1 MEGSKTMAFARTLN
15 WTAGLMLCLL
25 GGMTVAG
32 CTAQAELSAKA
43 ETPPPA
49 PPPPP
54 PPGDQDGDGVADPDD
69 KCPNE
74 KEDNLPPNPKDGC
87 PTLDADGD
95 GIPIPQDKCPNEK
108 ETVNG
113 FQDDDGCPDTVPLA
127 QVVGGEVKISE
138 KIMFQKG
145 KATIEPD
152 SMKVVQAVAAVLKEH
167 NNIQGLE
174 VGGHA
179 SQEGQEKANLTLTQ
193 QRVDS
198 VVAELVKLGVEK
210 NRLVAQGYGQYCPV
224 DTGTTEAALEKNRRV
239 EFKILQQDGKAAD
252 AKRGCEGATKKGV
265 KLKAFTPPKA
275 AAPAKTD
282 AKAAAPA
289 KTDATKAAAPAKT
302 TTPAAAATPAK
313 PATPAAAA
321 TPAKPATPAAAAT
334 PAKPATPAAPK

>member
-1 MEGSKTMAFARTLN
+1 
-15 WTAGLMLCLL
+15 MLCLL

-74 KEDNLPPNPKDGC
+74 KEDGLPPNPKDGC

-95 GIPIPQDKCPNEK
+95 GIPTPQDKCPQEK
-108 ETVNG
+108 GVAP
-113 FQDDDGCPDTVPLA
+113 DGCPAPPPLA

-138 KIMFQKG
+138 KIMFHKG

-152 SMKVVQAVAAVLKEH
+152 SMKVVQAVATVLKEH

-179 SQEGQEKANLTLTQ
+179 SGEGQEKANLTLTQ
-193 QRVDS
+193 QRVES

-210 NRLVAQGYGQYCPV
+210 NRLVAQGYGEYCPI
-224 DTGTTEAALEKNRRV
+224 DAGTTEVALEKNRRV
-239 EFKILQQDGKAAD
+239 EFKILQQDGKATD
-252 AKRGCEGATKKGV
+252 AKRGCEEATKKGV
-265 KLKAFTPPKA
+265 KLKAFTAPKAAKTDTKAA

-282 AKAAAPA
+282 AKAATPA
-289 KTDATKAAAPAKT
+289 KPDATKAVAPAKT
-302 TTPAAAATPAK
+302 TTPAAAAPAK

-321 TPAKPATPAAAAT
+321 

>member
-1 MEGSKTMAFARTLN
+1 MEGSKIMAFARTLK

-25 GGMTVAG
+25 GGTTVAG

-43 ETPPPA
+43 ETPPPP

-74 KEDNLPPNPKDGC
+74 KEDGLPPNPKDGC

-138 KIMFQKG
+138 KIMFHKG

-152 SMKVVQAVAAVLKEH
+152 SMKVVQAVAQVLKEH
-167 NNIQGLE
+167 SNIQGLE

-193 QRVDS
+193 QRVES
-198 VVAELVKLGVEK
+198 VVAELVKHGVEK
-210 NRLVAQGYGQYCPV
+210 NRLVAQGYGEYCPV
-224 DTGTTEAALEKNRRV
+224 DTGNTEVALEKNRRV
-239 EFKILQQDGKAAD
+239 EFKILQQDGKVTD
-252 AKRGCEGATKKGV
+252 AKRGCEEATKKGV

-282 AKAAAPA
+282 
-289 KTDATKAAAPAKT
+289 TKAALAKPATPAVAATPAKPA
-302 TTPAAAATPAK
+302 TPATPAKPATPATPAK
-313 PATPAAAA
+313 PATPAAA
-321 TPAKPATPAAAAT
+321 
-334 PAKPATPAAPK
+334 PK